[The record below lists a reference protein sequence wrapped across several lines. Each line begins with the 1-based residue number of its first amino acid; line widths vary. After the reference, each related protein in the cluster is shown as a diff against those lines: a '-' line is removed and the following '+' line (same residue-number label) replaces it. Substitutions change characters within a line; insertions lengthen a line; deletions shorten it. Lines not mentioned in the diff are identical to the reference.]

1 MFILN
6 YFSLTFSLG
15 VAISLAFF
23 SSLKFPF
30 LPISYKLSHLK
41 VLHLNKVK
49 EDVSPY
55 SWNFCLHLC
64 LYLCF
69 FFFFNPRR
77 WMQIWQLSF
86 DTAGSY
92 CSENDPVWVVST
104 VSLSVQMNS
113 SVLTSRIAATSNFI
127 TSSGST
133 NVQSIVN
140 VKR

>member
-1 MFILN
+1 MFLHIAEIFASI
-6 YFSLTFSLG
+6 YASTFVSF
-15 VAISLAFF
+15 FF
-23 SSLKFPF
+23 S
-30 LPISYKLSHLK
+30 
-41 VLHLNKVK
+41 
-49 EDVSPY
+49 
-55 SWNFCLHLC
+55 
-64 LYLCF
+64 
-69 FFFFNPRR
+69 NPRR

-140 VKR
+140 VKL